1 MRGVRSSSTERIE
14 IDLWNTRDTDLL
26 GRVGEVVGWKYLWKR
41 GISTWPFWQVT
52 QTGLFR
58 EHMTQ
63 DQKNYLSEFGSGNW
77 PGRAWDLA
85 GIEHRSQ
92 QPCLVEVKTTRGERY
107 KADRR
112 KVAKDVDRREAKQLG
127 FGLWLVIVQLADT
140 WKFVVHRER
149 L

>member
-1 MRGVRSSSTERIE
+1 MS
-14 IDLWNTRDTDLL
+14 
-26 GRVGEVVGWKYLWKR
+26 Y
-41 GISTWPFWQVT
+41 GI
-52 QTGLFR
+52 R
-58 EHMTQ
+58 C
-63 DQKNYLSEFGSGNW
+63 
-77 PGRAWDLA
+77 
-85 GIEHRSQ
+85 RSQ